1 MAPFSSLRTAWIRV
15 ACCRISRGSQGG
27 IQRGEGN
34 WGGER
39 EQFRTSALM
48 SRIIKEELP
57 TEPGRVRRGVDC
69 ETDGSWV
76 VENLIVISSLKR
88 ASSKWSM
95 QTNIQWTSPFCTSWH
110 FSNHY
115 KYTSKWVVQVGR
127 AISIAYRVRKVL
139 HVAIRSPVTNMTT
152 ERAFSQNQHDDV
164 PFKPNQVQKKMV
176 WWCRRTCVSAT
187 LVQTCDL
194 EGSPNI
200 CWRWVGAACQLTSE
214 VSLPKK

>member
-27 IQRGEGN
+27 IQRGEEN

-39 EQFRTSALM
+39 EQFRTSALTLK
-48 SRIIKEELP
+48 IVKEELP

-95 QTNIQWTSPFCTSWH
+95 QTNIQWTSPFCTSCH

-115 KYTSKWVVQVGR
+115 KDTSKWVVQVGW
-127 AISIAYRVRKVL
+127 AISIAYRCGKLCTRPFALQWQTWPQKGLFHRINMMMSPLHPTNARKKWFGGAEELVCL
-139 HVAIRSPVTNMTT
+139 QPYFKPVT
-152 ERAFSQNQHDDV
+152 
-164 PFKPNQVQKKMV
+164 
-176 WWCRRTCVSAT
+176 
-187 LVQTCDL
+187 
-194 EGSPNI
+194 
-200 CWRWVGAACQLTSE
+200 WRDRWTYVEDEWEQQLTSE